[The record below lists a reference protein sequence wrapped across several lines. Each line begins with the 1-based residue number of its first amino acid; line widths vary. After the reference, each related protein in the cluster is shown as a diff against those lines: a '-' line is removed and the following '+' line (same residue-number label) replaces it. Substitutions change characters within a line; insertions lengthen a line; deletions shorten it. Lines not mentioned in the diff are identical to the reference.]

1 MPSRAIGSGNRLHA
15 KPTLAHHALAALGRK
30 KLVKHWL
37 QQNHDRLAQKA
48 GWPQE
53 RLNEIHGA
61 WGDDYN
67 PVVQMDGG
75 LRPDLE
81 AWLRETEAT
90 ADFCLA
96 IGTSLCGMN
105 ADGVAAAC
113 ETLVIV
119 GLQPTPFDARCAV
132 RVWGLADDFMAL
144 LAKKSG
150 VRALPDPKC
159 ARIGEE
165 WDRVHPSC
173 RYRTPKRKP
182 T

>member
-1 MPSRAIGSGNRLHA
+1 M
-15 KPTLAHHALAALGRK
+15 AHHALAALGRK

-48 GWPQE
+48 GCPQE

-105 ADGVAAAC
+105 ADGVAASC

-165 WDRVHPSC
+165 WDSE
-173 RYRTPKRKP
+173 
-182 T
+182 